1 MESNFSDML
10 EAGIDEAG
18 RGPLC
23 GPVYAAAVI
32 WDKDLE
38 NHEEIKF
45 IKDSKKLTPKR
56 RKIAYDFLIKN
67 LKFFGIGSA
76 SNIEIDKI
84 NILEATKLAMKRAVN
99 NLETK
104 LKKDMTLELL
114 IIDGVRWEGCFDIP
128 SHSIVK
134 GDDKY
139 LSISAASILAKEEHD
154 IAINKYVG
162 NNPEMNDKYDLLKNK
177 GYGTKK
183 HLIGLE
189 KHGPSDYHRR
199 SFKRCH

>member
-32 WDKDLE
+32 WDKNLE
-38 NHEEIKF
+38 NQEEIKF

-56 RKIAYDFLIKN
+56 RKIAYDFLVKN
-67 LKFFGIGSA
+67 LKFYGVGSA

-84 NILEATKLAMKRAVN
+84 NILEATKLAMKRAVD

-114 IIDGVRWEGCFDIP
+114 IIDGVRWEGCFDVP
-128 SHSIVK
+128 SHSIIK

-154 IAINKYVG
+154 ISINKYVE

-189 KHGPSDYHRR
+189 EYGPSDYHRR
-199 SFKRCH
+199 TFKRCH

>member
-1 MESNFSDML
+1 MESKFSDML

-32 WDKDLE
+32 WDKNLE
-38 NHEEIKF
+38 NQEEIKF

-67 LKFFGIGSA
+67 LKFYGVGSA
-76 SNIEIDKI
+76 SNLEIDKI
-84 NILEATKLAMKRAVN
+84 NILEATKLAMKRAVD

-114 IIDGVRWEGCFDIP
+114 IIDGVRWEGCFDVP
-128 SHSIVK
+128 SHSIIK

-154 IAINKYVG
+154 ISINKYVE

-189 KHGPSDYHRR
+189 EYGPSDYHRR
-199 SFKRCH
+199 TFKRCH

>member
-32 WDKDLE
+32 WDKNLE
-38 NHEEIKF
+38 NQEEIKF

-56 RKIAYDFLIKN
+56 RKIAYDFLVKN
-67 LKFFGIGSA
+67 LKFYGVGSA
-76 SNIEIDKI
+76 SNIEIDEI

-104 LKKDMTLELL
+104 LKKNMTLELL

-128 SHSIVK
+128 SHSIIK

-154 IAINKYVG
+154 IAINKYVKT
-162 NNPEMNDKYDLLKNK
+162 NPGMNDKYDLLKNK

-189 KHGPSDYHRR
+189 EHGPSDYHRR

>member
-1 MESNFSDML
+1 MESNYSDMV

-32 WDKDLE
+32 WDKKLE
-38 NHEEIKF
+38 DYEEIKF
-45 IKDSKKLTPKR
+45 IRDSKKLTAKR
-56 RKIAYDFLIKN
+56 RKVAYDFLVKN
-67 LKFFGIGSA
+67 LKYYGVGFA
-76 SNIEIDKI
+76 TNVEIDNI
-84 NILEATKLAMKRAVN
+84 NILEATKLAMKRAIDNLIEKLDN
-99 NLETK
+99 NIELEF
-104 LKKDMTLELL
+104 L
-114 IIDGVRWEGCFDIP
+114 IIDGVRWEGNFDIP
-128 SHSIVK
+128 CHSIIK

-139 LSISAASILAKEEHD
+139 FSISAASILAKEEHD
-154 IAINKYVG
+154 ISINNYVT
-162 NNPEMNDKYDLLKNK
+162 NNPEMNSKYDLLKNK

-189 KHGPSDYHRR
+189 EFGPSDYHRK

>member
-1 MESNFSDML
+1 MESSFSNML

-23 GPVYAAAVI
+23 GPVYAGAVI
-32 WDKDLE
+32 WDPILE
-38 NHEEIKF
+38 KSEEIKF

-67 LKFFGIGSA
+67 LKYYGVGSA
-76 SNIEIDKI
+76 LNTEIDSI
-84 NILEATKLAMKRAVN
+84 NILEATKLAMKRAVDDLKN
-99 NLETK
+99 KLE
-104 LKKDMTLELL
+104 KDIELL
-114 IIDGVRWEGCFDIP
+114 IIDGIRWEGCFDIK
-128 SHSIVK
+128 SHSIIK

-139 LSISAASILAKEEHD
+139 YSISAASIIAKEEHD
-154 IAINKYVG
+154 MAIYNYVSV
-162 NNPEMNDKYDLLKNK
+162 NPEMNDKYDLLKNK

-189 KHGPSDYHRR
+189 EYGPSDYHRK